1 MSGKPGQDPQDPEGM
16 PAALLDGEPV
26 DPAALYDGRALGA
39 LLRG

>member
-1 MSGKPGQDPQDPEGM
+1 VEQTFQDQDPQGT

-26 DPAALYDGRALGA
+26 DSDALYDPHALGA